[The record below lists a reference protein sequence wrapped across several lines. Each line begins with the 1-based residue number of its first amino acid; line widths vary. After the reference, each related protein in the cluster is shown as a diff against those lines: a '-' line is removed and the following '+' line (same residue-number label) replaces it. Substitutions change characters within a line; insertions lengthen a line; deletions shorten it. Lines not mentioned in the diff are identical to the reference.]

1 MVSLDW
7 VLLGLRIVATVILYS
22 FLGVA
27 FYIIWQDLKQ
37 AWIRSTAVPQ
47 SSHRLRV
54 VASAQSESVV
64 VGEALPLQPV
74 TRLGRDPDNT
84 IMLNDA
90 STSSHHARISHD
102 NGTWWLED
110 LGSATG
116 TLLNELPLSRPASL
130 TDGDVIGIGVFRFKL
145 EVAS

>member
-37 AWIRSTAVPQ
+37 TWIRSTTVPQ

-54 VASAQSESVV
+54 VASAQNESLV
-64 VGEALPLQPV
+64 VGEALPLQFV
-74 TRLGRDPDNT
+74 TRLGRKPDNT
-84 IMLNDA
+84 IILNDA
-90 STSSHHARISHD
+90 STSRHHARISYD

>member
-1 MVSLDW
+1 MTVSKTGFYLHA
-7 VLLGLRIVATVILYS
+7 LHLVATL
-22 FLGVA
+22 
-27 FYIIWQDLKQ
+27 
-37 AWIRSTAVPQ
+37 
-47 SSHRLRV
+47 LR
-54 VASAQSESVV
+54 Q
-64 VGEALPLQPV
+64 LINNFF
-74 TRLGRDPDNT
+74 RT

-145 EVAS
+145 EVTS